1 MNYVTQFD
9 LGTVLPKNFYESKQ
23 FKQLRSSLESSKQ
36 SYFLTG
42 KAGTGKSTFVEYF
55 RLNTKKNVMILAYT
69 GIVSIKCRGRTIHS
83 FFGYPH
89 HILKR
94 KECKILRKRDFL
106 KSLYTLIIDEVSMVN
121 PNLMDAIDRSLK
133 VNRENDLPFGGV
145 QMLFVGDVFQL
156 SPIAKGKEKEVL
168 DKMYPEGNFFII
180 QNGLK
185 Y

>member
-1 MNYVTQFD
+1 M
-9 LGTVLPKNFYESKQ
+9 
-23 FKQLRSSLESSKQ
+23 
-36 SYFLTG
+36 
-42 KAGTGKSTFVEYF
+42 
-55 RLNTKKNVMILAYT
+55 
-69 GIVSIKCRGRTIHS
+69 
-83 FFGYPH
+83 
-89 HILKR
+89 
-94 KECKILRKRDFL
+94 
-106 KSLYTLIIDEVSMVN
+106 KSLHTLIIDEISMVN

-185 Y
+185 YSMQKELNLKKYLDKKILNLFKN